1 LLGICNGFVPPQPFT
16 SNQGLM
22 GSAFAPNSILND
34 HTSSSITPSTTSV
47 KSALTDIGT
56 SSSFFVLAEGGGI
69 LEVVQNFAVVITGII
84 FLLAGLTFLTAS
96 VIVPAAAK
104 ELEKECLELNP
115 ELWNEYQRKL
125 EQGQTIAQR
134 PDLMQEMGTKLQPL
148 IDQKVERMFAEK
160 EREGVDVGKDR
171 EAWQALDDFKKAST
185 PPPSSPQ
192 SRPEFSTF
200 STNQWDDDSSVIDA
214 KVVNDDEKKA

>member
-1 LLGICNGFVPPQPFT
+1 
-16 SNQGLM
+16 M
-22 GSAFAPNSILND
+22 
-34 HTSSSITPSTTSV
+34 
-47 KSALTDIGT
+47 DIGT
-56 SSSFFVLAEGGGI
+56 SSSFFVSEGGGI
-69 LEVVQNFAVVITGII
+69 LEVVQNIAVVITGII

-115 ELWNEYQRKL
+115 ELWNEYQQKL
-125 EQGQTIAQR
+125 EPGQTIAQR

-160 EREGVDVGKDR
+160 ESEGVDVGKDR